1 MKSHQDIIWLGG
13 TRDDAS
19 GEAYDKIGR
28 LLHLPYPAGPLIEQ
42 KARLGNP
49 KAFHFP
55 RPLQYDK
62 SYDFSFSGLKTAVLR
77 EVQKIE
83 TMDETTVHDICRGVQ
98 DAISDVL
105 VYKTLQAVKEY
116 EVSSL
121 LLSERFDPLPQVLS
135 IPS

>member
-1 MKSHQDIIWLGG
+1 
-13 TRDDAS
+13 
-19 GEAYDKIGR
+19 
-28 LLHLPYPAGPLIEQ
+28 
-42 KARLGNP
+42 
-49 KAFHFP
+49 
-55 RPLQYDK
+55 
-62 SYDFSFSGLKTAVLR
+62 FSGLKTAVLR

-121 LLSERFDPLPQVLS
+121 LLSGGVSANQTIRDDFERKIADQKLDVTLFAPEKFLCTDNAAMIGSAAFFRNRKIQWEEISANPELYFD
-135 IPS
+135 